1 MAAKSGMFRR
11 MTDTGD
17 LRERMQRDI
26 LNSDYMRFKADKS
39 LMRQQ
44 LDSEE
49 KKNAM
54 LPWLK
59 AVEIVEVEKLS
70 DTTGRSV
77 CRFPV
82 QHEYLNPAM
91 GLHGGMSAAIFDT
104 GTTWVLDVIRKPGFW
119 EHFGTTR
126 TLNLTF
132 LRPAAEGEMLRLE
145 SEIVQ
150 AGKRLCLI
158 KGVLR
163 RESDGAI
170 VSTCEHQKYN
180 TDADMPKV

>member
-1 MAAKSGMFRR
+1 
-11 MTDTGD
+11 
-17 LRERMQRDI
+17 
-26 LNSDYMRFKADKS
+26 
-39 LMRQQ
+39 MRQQ

-145 SEIVQ
+145 SEVF
-150 AGKRLCLI
+150 
-158 KGVLR
+158 
-163 RESDGAI
+163 D
-170 VSTCEHQKYN
+170 
-180 TDADMPKV
+180 P